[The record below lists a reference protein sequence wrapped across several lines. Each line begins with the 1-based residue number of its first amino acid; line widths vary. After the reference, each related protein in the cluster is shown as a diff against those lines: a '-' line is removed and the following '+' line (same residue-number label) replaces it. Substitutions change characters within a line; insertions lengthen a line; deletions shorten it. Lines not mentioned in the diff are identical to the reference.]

1 MLESK
6 TSYVFPNR
14 VGLLHHVGRLVAYRE
29 LLLIM
34 VARDLKARYTQSLL
48 GFYWAVI
55 NPLVHGLVFT
65 VAFSVIV
72 RVDVGDT
79 PYFLF
84 VLTGLLSWNLLSH
97 AVADTTES
105 LVDHDNLLSKVP
117 FPREVI
123 PLSSVLARILDFLFS
138 LLVFLVIMA
147 VFRWPLHLE
156 MLALLP
162 LVCLQVLFATGLGLC
177 TSMANLF
184 YRDVR
189 QLIVV
194 GLPLWMFLSPVI
206 YPVELVPE
214 HLRDLYQLNPMVGLI
229 GAYRGVILHGVV
241 PSWTDLI
248 PVIVSTLVL
257 LVGGFWLFKKLE
269 PRFAEVV

>member
-1 MLESK
+1 MLQSN
-6 TSYVFPNR
+6 TGYVFPAQIS
-14 VGLLHHVGRLVAYRE
+14 LLGHVGRLVAYRE
-29 LLLIM
+29 LLWIM

-48 GFYWAVI
+48 GFYWAII
-55 NPLVHGLVFT
+55 NPIMHGLVFT

-72 RVDVGDT
+72 RVQTGDT

-84 VLTGLLSWNLLSH
+84 VLSGLLSWGLLSH

-105 LVDHDNLLSKVP
+105 MVEHEPLLGKVP

-123 PLSSVLARILDFLFS
+123 PLSSVLARILDFAFS
-138 LLVFLVIMA
+138 LLVLLVIILA
-147 VFRWPLHLE
+147 FRAPIHLE

-162 LVCLQVLFATGLGLC
+162 LVVLQVLFVSGIGLC
-177 TSMANLF
+177 ASMANLF

-194 GLPLWMFLSPVI
+194 GLPLWMFMSPVI
-206 YPVELVPE
+206 YPVTLVPE
-214 HLRDLYQLNPMVGLI
+214 HLRGLYELNPMVGLV
-229 GAYRGVILHGVV
+229 GAYRGVMLQGVL
-241 PSWTDLI
+241 PSVIDLI
-248 PVIVSTLVL
+248 PVIVTTLVL

-269 PRFAEVV
+269 PRFAEGL